1 MLRKPVVSGQFYP
14 GEKEALADT
23 IERLKP
29 EKDLPK
35 ASYRGVIMPHA
46 GYIYSGKVAVT
57 TASMALPKKRLIILG
72 PNHTGF
78 GKTFGMWSKGSWQ
91 IPTAELAIDE
101 KLAQSI
107 LQSGSAIVEDTQAHK
122 FEHSIEVELPI
133 LNYFFGDFK
142 FVPIAC
148 QVSSLKEYKAAADQI
163 FEAVKPIKEDVLF
176 VASTDMTH
184 YEPDAT
190 ARRKDR
196 LALDKIIN
204 LDEEGLVDTIKKEN
218 ISMCGFA
225 PVAVMISCLKKLGAR
240 KAQVAL
246 YQTSGDASGDYTSVV
261 GYAGIVIR

>member
-1 MLRKPVVSGQFYP
+1 MIREPVVSGQFYP
-14 GEKEALADT
+14 GTKEALIDS
-23 IERLKP
+23 IESLKP
-29 EKDLPK
+29 EKELPK
-35 ASYRGVIMPHA
+35 ASYRGIMMPHA
-46 GYIYSGKVAVT
+46 GYVYSGKVAVT
-57 TASMALPKKRLIILG
+57 TASMALPKKKLIILG

-78 GKTFGMWSKGSWQ
+78 GKTFAMWSKGSWQ

-101 KLAQSI
+101 ELAGLI
-107 LQSGSAIVEDTQAHK
+107 LQNGSTIQEDTQAHK

-133 LNYFFGDFK
+133 LNYFLGNFK
-142 FVPIAC
+142 FIPIAC
-148 QVSSLKEYKAAADQI
+148 QVSSLKEYQKAAEQI
-163 FEAVKPIKEDVLF
+163 YEAVKAIKEDVLF

-190 ARRKDR
+190 ARKKDR
-196 LALDKIIN
+196 AALDKIIN

-246 YQTSGDASGDYTSVV
+246 YQTSGDTSGDYSSVV
-261 GYAGIVIR
+261 GYAGIVIS